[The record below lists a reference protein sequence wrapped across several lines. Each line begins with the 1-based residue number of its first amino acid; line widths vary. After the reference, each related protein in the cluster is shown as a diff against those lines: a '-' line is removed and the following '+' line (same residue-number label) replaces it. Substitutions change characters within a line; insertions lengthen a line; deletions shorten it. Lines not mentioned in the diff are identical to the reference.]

1 MANARRHTRLAL
13 AAVAFAL
20 FVETIDVSIVS
31 MALPAI
37 AQEFDAPFTRV
48 QWVALVSAMIQA
60 SLSLMIGAMGDMFG
74 NKRVLVWGLVLA
86 GVGNVLSAVAP
97 SLLWLILARVVQAI
111 GLTMSGALLLAIV
124 VETFPAEAR
133 GKAFGFIGTMVS
145 IGIVVGPLAGGVI
158 LKAFHWRLVFLFD
171 LLFVIPALPLAHL
184 YLGGSNGTGRSRFD
198 IIGVAVFF
206 ASLCTFLLGTTF
218 NQEPDLKFLSPYL
231 MAASVVCLGTFV
243 LHELRVNN
251 PILNLNLFRSR
262 PFSVYLSA
270 RYLYFFVY
278 GGVGLILPFYLEVL
292 MGLDPL
298 TVGVLLSVQPVAF
311 GIGSWMSGELVEI
324 VGKRPLI
331 LGGLGLMVV
340 AYAWLGLVIG
350 SLEIWHFTLQMVLLG
365 LGGGLL
371 QPAAN
376 SIITSRI
383 PQNELGMV
391 SSLTAVVRI
400 HSRSLGIAALGGL
413 WVYSARLREQA
424 LPAGI
429 ADLGQVSEL
438 QGFAIVCLTATLIA
452 AATTLVCAGES
463 VLRRRMQTAAA

>member
-1 MANARRHTRLAL
+1 MANAPRRHRLAL

-31 MALPAI
+31 LALPAI
-37 AQEFDAPFTRV
+37 AQDFDAPFTQV

-74 NKRVLVWGLVLA
+74 NKRVLVWGLVLT
-86 GVGNVLSAVAP
+86 GVGNVLCAAAP
-97 SLLWLILARVVQAI
+97 SLSWLILSRVIQAI

-124 VETFPAEAR
+124 IETFPAADR

-158 LKAFHWRLVFLFD
+158 LKTFSWRLVFLFD
-171 LLFVIPALPLAHL
+171 LLFVIPALPLAL
-184 YLGGSNGTGRSRFD
+184 VYLGGSTGTGRRRFD
-198 IIGVAVFF
+198 VIGVATFF
-206 ASLCTFLLGTTF
+206 ASLCVFLLGTTF
-218 NQEPDLKFLSPYL
+218 NQEPNLKFLSPYL
-231 MAASVVCLGTFV
+231 LAASVLCLGAFV
-243 LHELRVNN
+243 LHELRVDN

-262 PFSVYLSA
+262 QFSVYLSA

-278 GGVGLILPFYLEVL
+278 GGVALILPFYLEVL
-292 MGLDPL
+292 MELDPL
-298 TVGVLLSVQPVAF
+298 TVGVLLSVQPMAF
-311 GIGSWMSGELVEI
+311 GVGSWISGQLVEG

-331 LGGLGLMVV
+331 LAGLGLMAVT
-340 AYAWLGLVIG
+340 YAWLGLVIG
-350 SLEIWHFTLQMVLLG
+350 ALETWEFTTQMVLLG
-365 LGGGLL
+365 LGGGIL

-383 PQNELGMV
+383 PRNELGMV

-413 WVYSARLREQA
+413 WVYATRLWDQT

-429 ADLGQVSEL
+429 EGNGHLSQL
-438 QGFAIVCLTATLIA
+438 QGFTVVCLTAALIT

-463 VLRRRMQTAAA
+463 ALRRRVQTAAT